1 MQPNTYPEILRSN
14 LGTVVLQLKKLGID
28 DLVHFDF
35 MDPPGAVSMY
45 QTKQPQ
51 VCDACSYC
59 SIGLKGNTR
68 TVDVLEASVK
78 CSRTCCTMSTVVLV
92 WTENMQKLCNHHPAH
107 CMFTVFLKF
116 TNKNKPAALTSYMYE
131 HLGVWLCSKTI
142 MLTF

>member
-1 MQPNTYPEILRSN
+1 MQSVCIKQNN
-14 LGTVVLQLKKLGID
+14 LKCVML
-28 DLVHFDF
+28 
-35 MDPPGAVSMY
+35 
-45 QTKQPQ
+45 
-51 VCDACSYC
+51 ACSYC

-68 TVDVLEASVK
+68 TVDVLEALVK